1 MLIGLALT
9 KENNPAKN
17 LACCPLTFHQAT
29 IERRDIITQLKE
41 FLLNNF
47 VSKIS
52 ARFLVTCTPK
62 TNEFAE
68 TYVLGVF

>member
-17 LACCPLTFHQAT
+17 LACCSLTVHQAT

-52 ARFLVTCTPK
+52 ARLLVTCTPK
-62 TNEFAE
+62 TNEFA
-68 TYVLGVF
+68 